1 MLDLDVGFLESPKH
15 MVQAFVETPIVDIF
29 VQVRPVCRC
38 WGILHSQHCELTS
51 SMQLL
56 YHDTVMSFLQ
66 RFMRTC
72 LLNLVCDAYA
82 LTGRLHLHYEPHEG
96 RLGAVLH
103 GAAAQ
108 HRTVPVPRQ

>member
-56 YHDTVMSFLQ
+56 YHDTIMSFLQ
-66 RFMRTC
+66 RFMHAY
-72 LLNLVCDAYA
+72 LLIVVCDASVPI
-82 LTGRLHLHYEPHEG
+82 GGLHLHHEPHEG

-103 GAAAQ
+103 RAAAQ